1 MYQLQPEMI
10 SRVRALNPYDPYL
23 EVDPDRGVAI
33 VYATRSQSPDVEFPL
48 VPCDFLANE
57 LPPSGYYYISRTG
70 IMRLIQ
76 EAVAPGKLHR
86 GMYRLAHCGVE
97 VLTEVAGHIRSHLKR
112 PGTVTTIKAPTTRH
126 EMVNTTKAGYQY
138 PRPKQSKRA
147 R

>member
-23 EVDPDRGVAI
+23 KVDTAREVAF

-48 VPCDFLANE
+48 LPSDFIDGE
-57 LPPSGYYYISRTG
+57 LPPTGYYYISQKGT
-70 IMRLIQ
+70 MRLIQ

-86 GMYRLAHCGVE
+86 GLYRLAHCGIE
-97 VLTEVAGHIRSHLKR
+97 AMSTVATMLRTQLQR
-112 PGTVTTIKAPTTRH
+112 PGTVTAISAPTTRH

-138 PRPKQSKRA
+138 PRPKQSKRD